1 MVGTGQ
7 VNGRKIAPKATLL
20 GCPEKFLKAQSPGCH
35 HQGGLKKRNNR
46 IEKVSEGSGK
56 NLHVKLTASCVILFL
71 YLETELLTIRC
82 VVGKPPL

>member
-35 HQGGLKKRNNR
+35 HQGGLKQRLVI
-46 IEKVSEGSGK
+46 IEEYNANIFTVMSFG
-56 NLHVKLTASCVILFL
+56 L
-71 YLETELLTIRC
+71 
-82 VVGKPPL
+82 